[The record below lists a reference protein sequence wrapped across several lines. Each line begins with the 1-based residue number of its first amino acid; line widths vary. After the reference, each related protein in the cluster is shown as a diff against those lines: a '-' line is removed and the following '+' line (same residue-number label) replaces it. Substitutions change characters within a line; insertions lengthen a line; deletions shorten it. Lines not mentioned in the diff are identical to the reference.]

1 MGNVV
6 TGRAAA
12 GQMWRRGVI
21 FEDMPAR
28 TQRLPMQ
35 ATVVSYWD
43 ASRAP
48 RYSVIFALPLLLVY
62 EAMAAFLPAGR
73 GPELRNGADV
83 LLWDFFLT
91 VAGRQYA
98 PLVFGLTLIGFSVW
112 FVGRDLRTTRAPLHG
127 GYFLGMAGE
136 SFVLALCFG
145 SVIGTLTAHL
155 VQATTHPA
163 AATGIATTVAMMAPA
178 AGDGRWLADA
188 PTATRVMLSL
198 GAGLYEELLF
208 RVILVSGIAFVAR
221 QVLGWKPWVSGLV
234 AVVLSAVIFAAFHYI
249 GPYGDPIRLDSFVFR
264 LIGGVAFSIL
274 YVTRGFG
281 ITAWTHALY
290 DLLVLVA

>member
-1 MGNVV
+1 
-6 TGRAAA
+6 
-12 GQMWRRGVI
+12 
-21 FEDMPAR
+21 MPAR
-28 TQRLPMQ
+28 TRRLPLPPV
-35 ATVVSYWD
+35 VVSYWE

-62 EAMAAFLPAGR
+62 EAMAAFLPPGR

-83 LLWDFFLT
+83 LLWEFFLT

-112 FVGRDLRTTRAPLHG
+112 FVGRDLHTTRTPLRG
-127 GYFLGMAGE
+127 GYFLGMVGE
-136 SFVLALCFG
+136 SLVLALCFG
-145 SVIGTLTAHL
+145 SVVGTLTAHL
-155 VQATTHPA
+155 VPA
-163 AATGIATTVAMMAPA
+163 ATQPAATATVMAIMAPA
-178 AGDGRWLADA
+178 GAGALADA

-208 RVILVSGIAFVAR
+208 RVILVSGAAFIGR
-221 QVLGWKPWVSGLV
+221 RLFGWRPWVAGLV
-234 AVVLSAVIFAAFHYI
+234 AVMVSAVIFAAFHYV
-249 GPYGDPIRLDSFVFR
+249 GPYGDPLRLDSFVFR
-264 LIGGVAFSIL
+264 LVGGIAFSVL
-274 YVTRGFG
+274 YVSRGFG